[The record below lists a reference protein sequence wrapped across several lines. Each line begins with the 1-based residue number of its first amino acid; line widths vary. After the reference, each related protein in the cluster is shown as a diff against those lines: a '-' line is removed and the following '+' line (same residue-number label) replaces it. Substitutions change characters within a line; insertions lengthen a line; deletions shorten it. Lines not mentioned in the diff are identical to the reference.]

1 MQFNFAPKM
10 FTFPTKDGDPKT
22 IDRVITYSVP
32 SEQDGQ
38 TVKFFICNLGQTVL
52 TLKGVQAVI
61 NLVLIPSKAN
71 VGKDAAEKERDF
83 IVTLLIDDKLFQGK
97 IELPVGQNFSS
108 KDDFVREDYDYFEYI
123 SFEKK

>member
-10 FTFPTKDGDPKT
+10 FTFPIKDADAKT

-52 TLKGVQAVI
+52 TINGVQAVI
-61 NLVLIPSKAN
+61 NLVLIPSKTD
-71 VGKDAAEKERDF
+71 VG
-83 IVTLLIDDKLFQGK
+83 I
-97 IELPVGQNFSS
+97 N
-108 KDDFVREDYDYFEYI
+108 
-123 SFEKK
+123 